1 MDSHSANTDSL
12 STATLTAATLLGF
25 VVLQIA
31 RKFFKP
37 HSPLDAIPSFGIPS
51 YPFGFYVGSW
61 NFIKDGRAILEQGYL
76 KYRGQPFKVALAN
89 RWLVLLSGQRLIE
102 DIRKADD
109 SLSFADSAKVML
121 QSEYTIGYE
130 QLHDPFQMNV
140 VRTALTRN
148 IAACFPV
155 IREEIAAAFEDLIPA
170 KDEWI
175 SVPAMQTILPIV
187 TRVSN
192 RVFIGLLCRDPDYIK
207 LTTQYTLNVSSNA
220 QWLHVTPSFLRPLA
234 ARLFGHLEPATRAA
248 MKHLRPILQH
258 RIEMDDKYG
267 PDWPEG
273 DRPLVVG
280 RSTRTSNTAN
290 STQADAHFAQHQLCR
305 QPYHHTGEYPP
316 LSTAICRPQSPQG
329 ILHAFYTL
337 AANLEC
343 VQPLREELE
352 SVVGAEGWTKEAMDQ
367 LVKMDSFLKESA
379 RTAPSGAI
387 GLTRLATRDFTFS
400 DGTTVPAGTLLA
412 VPVFAEHHDEVNY
425 TNPEVF
431 DPFRFSRMRE
441 QDGEENK
448 HQMVTPT
455 LEYMSFGLGRHACP
469 GRFFAVNEQ
478 KLILSHI
485 IMTYDFKLRDGV
497 RPPDEWI
504 AVLVKANTTAEV
516 MFRKRR

>member
-1 MDSHSANTDSL
+1 MDPSADTGRV
-12 STATLTAATLLGF
+12 STATLTVAILLGF
-25 VVLQIA
+25 AVLQIA
-31 RKFFKP
+31 RRFFDR

-61 NFIKDGRAILEQGYL
+61 NFIKDGRAILKQGYL

-89 RWLVLLSGQRLIE
+89 QWLVLLSGQRLIE
-102 DIRKADD
+102 DIRNADD
-109 SLSFADSAKVML
+109 SLSFTDSAKVMF
-121 QSEYTIGYE
+121 QTEYTIGYE
-130 QLHDPFQMNV
+130 QLHDPFQINV
-140 VRTALTRN
+140 IRTAFTRN

-170 KDEWI
+170 QDEWI
-175 SVPAMQTILPIV
+175 SVPAMQTMLSTV
-187 TRVSN
+187 TRISN
-192 RVFIGLLCRDPDYIK
+192 RVFVGLLCRDPDYIK

-220 QWLHVTPSFLRPLA
+220 LWLNVTPSFLRPLA

-258 RIEMDDKYG
+258 RIAMDDKYG
-267 PDWPEG
+267 PDWPEC
-273 DRPLVVG
+273 DRPNDMISWLLDEARG
-280 RSTRTSNTAN
+280 HPTRRT
-290 STQADAHFAQHQLCR
+290 
-305 QPYHHTGEYPP
+305 
-316 LSTAICRPQSPQG
+316 G
-329 ILHAFYTL
+329 ILHALYTL

-367 LVKMDSFLKESA
+367 LVKMDSFLKENA

-387 GLTRLATRDFTFS
+387 GLVRLVTKDFSFS

-412 VPVFAEHHDEVNY
+412 VPIFAEHHDEVNY
-425 TNPEVF
+425 SNAEVF

-455 LEYMSFGLGRHACP
+455 LEYMTFGLGRHACP
-469 GRFFAVNEQ
+469 GRFFAMNEQ

-504 AVLVKANTTAEV
+504 AVLMKANTTAEV

>member
-1 MDSHSANTDSL
+1 MDSSADTGRV
-12 STATLTAATLLGF
+12 STAILTAAVLLGF
-25 VVLQIA
+25 AVLQIS
-31 RKFFKP
+31 RQFFDP
-37 HSPLDAIPSFGIPS
+37 HSSLDAIPSFGIPS

-61 NFIKDGRAILEQGYL
+61 NFIRNGRAILKQGYL

-89 RWLVLLSGQRLIE
+89 QWLVLLSGQRLIE
-102 DIRKADD
+102 DVRKADD
-109 SLSFADSAKVML
+109 SLSFADAAKVMF
-121 QSEYTIGYE
+121 QTEYTIGYE

-140 VRTALTRN
+140 IRTALTRN

-155 IREEIAAAFEDLIPA
+155 IREEIAAAFKDLIPA

-175 SVPAMQTILPIV
+175 CVPAMKTILPIV

-258 RIEMDDKYG
+258 RIAMDDKYG

-273 DRPLVVG
+273 DRPNDMISWLLDEARGHPTRRTV
-280 RSTRTSNTAN
+280 RRLTRTLLNIN
-290 STQADAHFAQHQLCR
+290 FAAS
-305 QPYHHTGEYPP
+305 HT
-316 LSTAICRPQSPQG
+316 TTHG
-329 ILHAFYTL
+329 ILHALYTL

-352 SVVGAEGWTKEAMDQ
+352 SVVAAEGWTKQAMDQ
-367 LVKMDSFLKESA
+367 LVKMDSFLKESSQ
-379 RTAPSGAI
+379 TAPTGAI
-387 GLTRLATRDFTFS
+387 GSVRMATKDFSFS
-400 DGTTVPAGTLLA
+400 DGTMVPAGTLLA

-425 TNPEVF
+425 SNAEVF

-455 LEYMSFGLGRHACP
+455 LEYLSFGLGRHACP

-497 RPPDEWI
+497 DEWI
-504 AVLVKANTTAEV
+504 AVLIKANTTAQL